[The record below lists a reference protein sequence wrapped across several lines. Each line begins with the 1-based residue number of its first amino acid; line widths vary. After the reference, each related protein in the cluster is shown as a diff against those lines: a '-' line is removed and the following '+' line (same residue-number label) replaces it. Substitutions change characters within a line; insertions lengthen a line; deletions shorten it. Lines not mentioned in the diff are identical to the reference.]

1 MKNRHILRI
10 VLALVLISVLTGCGR
25 AETLAQDSPVV
36 SESMEI
42 RQEAPTVIPDV
53 TPTPSS
59 IPEETPIQP
68 EETEVP
74 PQADVSEVTISF
86 DFNRMSTKASN
97 QFAVWIED
105 ANGALVK
112 TLFVPSFTAVRR
124 GYRER
129 EDAVPSWVSAA
140 DPDAMTNGE
149 LDAISGATPGTGARS
164 FSWDMTDEEGNRV
177 PDGVYNIL
185 VEGTLY
191 WSSTVLYTAELDT
204 ADAKG
209 EELTVTETRS
219 EPDNPENETMI
230 ENVRITV
237 FCV

>member
-1 MKNRHILRI
+1 MKNRHIIRI
-10 VLALVLISVLTGCGR
+10 VLALLLISVLTGCGQ
-25 AETLAQDSPVV
+25 TGIPAQDSPVV
-36 SESMEI
+36 SESVGI
-42 RQEAPTVIPDV
+42 RPETPAAETPAAETPPAIPEVIP
-53 TPTPSS
+53 TR
-59 IPEETPIQP
+59 P
-68 EETEVP
+68 EETEAP
-74 PQADVSEVTISF
+74 PRAEVTEVTISF

-105 ANGALVK
+105 VNGELVK

-124 GYRER
+124 GYRDR

-140 DPDAMTNGE
+140 DPDAMTDGE
-149 LDAISGATPGTGARS
+149 LDAISGATPGTGAQS
-164 FSWDMTDEEGNRV
+164 FSWDMTDEEGNCV
-177 PDGVYNIL
+177 PDGVYTVL

-191 WSSTVLYTAELDT
+191 WSNTVLYTAELDT
-204 ADAKG
+204 TDAIGG
-209 EELTVTETRS
+209 ELAVTETRS